1 MTVNSAAL
9 AASQSMQMV
18 QWNATQSS
26 FALEALGVPTSAS
39 PKFESLFRGRQNRGQ
54 ALRKGW
60 LWGGGSALS
69 QHIYWII
76 CSSEPMSST
85 CFVFGR
91 TELEVS
97 KGHL

>member
-18 QWNATQSS
+18 QWKATQSS

-39 PKFESLFRGRQNRGQ
+39 PRFESLFRGRQNRGQ

-69 QHIYWII
+69 L
-76 CSSEPMSST
+76 T
-85 CFVFGR
+85 
-91 TELEVS
+91 
-97 KGHL
+97 HLLDYLLLRAYVKHLFCLWEN